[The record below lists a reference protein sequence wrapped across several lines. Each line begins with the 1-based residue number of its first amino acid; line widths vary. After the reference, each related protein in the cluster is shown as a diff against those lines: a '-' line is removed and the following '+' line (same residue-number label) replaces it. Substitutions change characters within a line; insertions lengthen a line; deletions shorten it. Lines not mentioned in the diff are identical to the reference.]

1 MLSGTWIIVPAHN
14 ESRVISETVAEL
26 LEVCPNVVLVDDGS
40 SDDTG
45 ARGRA
50 SGATVLTHLLN
61 LGQGAALDTGLR
73 FALQQAGARYFV
85 TFDADGQHDVADA
98 VRMVELLHESSNNII
113 FGTRFGGSGSTPIPR
128 LKRVLLKL
136 ARLQVNYVSRLRL
149 TDAHNGLRALDRR
162 AAEAMKL
169 TQRGMAHATEV
180 AQIIGRNRLAYA
192 EIPITVRYS
201 DYSRKKGQSMLNSIN
216 ILYDLHWSR

>member
-14 ESRVISETVAEL
+14 ESRVISETVTEL
-26 LEVCPNVVLVDDGS
+26 LEVCPNVVVVDDGS

-45 ARGRA
+45 ARARA
-50 SGATVLTHLLN
+50 SGATVLSHLLN

-73 FALQQAGARYFV
+73 FALQQVDARYFV
-85 TFDADGQHDVADA
+85 TFDADGQHDVSDA
-98 VRMVELLHESSNNII
+98 VRMVESLHESSSSIV
-113 FGTRFGGSGSTPIPR
+113 FGTRFHGTGTTGMPR

-136 ARLQVNYVSRLRL
+136 ARLQVNHVSGLRL

-162 AAEAMKL
+162 AAEVMQF

-180 AQIIGRNRLAYA
+180 AQIVGRNRLAYL

-201 DYSRKKGQSMLNSIN
+201 EYSRQKGQSMLNSVN
-216 ILYDLHWSR
+216 ILYDLLWAK

>member
-14 ESRVISETVAEL
+14 ESTVISETVTEL
-26 LEVCPNVVLVDDGS
+26 LDVCPNVVVVDDGS

-45 ARGRA
+45 ARARA
-50 SGATVLTHLLN
+50 SGAVVLTHRLN

-73 FALQQAGARYFV
+73 FALQRADARYFV
-85 TFDADGQHDVADA
+85 TFDADGQHDASDA
-98 VRMVELLHESSNNII
+98 VRMVESLHESSSNII
-113 FGTRFGGSGSTPIPR
+113 FGTRFSGPGSTHVPR

-136 ARLQVNYVSRLRL
+136 ARLQVNHVSGLRL

-162 AAEAMKL
+162 AAEAMRF

-180 AQIIGRNRLAYA
+180 AQIIGRNKLTYR

-201 DYSRKKGQSMLNSIN
+201 DYSRKKGQSVLNSIN